1 MRLPKR
7 RFLSARL
14 LRTTLGSMKPLGT
27 SSCGEG
33 SVTAGVM
40 ICGEGSEKGVVSCGE
55 SKVAVGLMACGE
67 ESEEGLVACGDDSEK
82 GIMSCGESKV
92 AVGLTAC
99 GDDSEKGVVSC
110 GEGKVAVGLMACG
123 EGREKAG
130 LVPTSMEGEKGMP
143 SVLRSTPHAR
153 TPYPPTRSR
162 LQSSAPLAALEGPL
176 FSMKA
181 SKSKL
186 GGAPS
191 SCSRLTNSPVASSS
205 LSSLR
210 GGGGLTYP

>member
-14 LRTTLGSMKPLGT
+14 LRTTLGSMKPSGT

-40 ICGEGSEKGVVSCGE
+40 ICGEGSEKGIVSCGE
-55 SKVAVGLMACGE
+55 GNEKGL
-67 ESEEGLVACGDDSEK
+67 LVCGDESEK
-82 GIMSCGESKV
+82 GLV
-92 AVGLTAC
+92 AC

-110 GEGKVAVGLMACG
+110 GEESEKGVVSCGEGIAAVGLMACG
-123 EGREKAG
+123 EGRAKAG

-162 LQSSAPLAALEGPL
+162 LQSSALAALEGPL

>member
-14 LRTTLGSMKPLGT
+14 LRTTLGSMKPSGT

-33 SVTAGVM
+33 SVTVGVM

-55 SKVAVGLMACGE
+55 
-67 ESEEGLVACGDDSEK
+67 ESEEGLLVCGDDSEK
-82 GIMSCGESKV
+82 GLV
-92 AVGLTAC
+92 AC

-162 LQSSAPLAALEGPL
+162 LQSSALAALEGPL

>member
-14 LRTTLGSMKPLGT
+14 LRTTLGSMKPSGT

-55 SKVAVGLMACGE
+55 SKVAVGLT
-67 ESEEGLVACGDDSEK
+67 ACGDDSEK
-82 GIMSCGESKV
+82 GLLVCGDDSEK
-92 AVGLTAC
+92 GLVAC

-110 GEGKVAVGLMACG
+110 GEGNVAVGLMACG
-123 EGREKAG
+123 EDREKAG
-130 LVPTSMEGEKGMP
+130 LAPTSMEGEKGMP

-162 LQSSAPLAALEGPL
+162 FQSSALAALEGPL

>member
-14 LRTTLGSMKPLGT
+14 LRTTLGSMKPSGT

-40 ICGEGSEKGVVSCGE
+40 ICGEGSEKGIVSCGE
-55 SKVAVGLMACGE
+55 GNEKGLLVCGD
-67 ESEEGLVACGDDSEK
+67 ESEKGLVVCGDESEKGLVACGE
-82 GIMSCGESKV
+82 E
-92 AVGLTAC
+92 
-99 GDDSEKGVVSC
+99 SEKGVVSC

-123 EGREKAG
+123 EGRAKAG

-162 LQSSAPLAALEGPL
+162 LQSSALAALEGPL

>member
-14 LRTTLGSMKPLGT
+14 LRTTLGSMKPSGT

-55 SKVAVGLMACGE
+55 SKVAVGLTACGE
-67 ESEEGLVACGDDSEK
+67 ESEKGLLVCGDDSEK
-82 GIMSCGESKV
+82 GLV
-92 AVGLTAC
+92 AC

-143 SVLRSTPHAR
+143 SVLRSTTHAR

-162 LQSSAPLAALEGPL
+162 FQSSALAALEGPL

>member
-14 LRTTLGSMKPLGT
+14 LRTTLGSMKPSGT

-55 SKVAVGLMACGE
+55 SKVAVGLTACGE
-67 ESEEGLVACGDDSEK
+67 GSEKGLLVCGDDSEK
-82 GIMSCGESKV
+82 GLV
-92 AVGLTAC
+92 AC
-99 GDDSEKGVVSC
+99 GDESEKGVVSC

-130 LVPTSMEGEKGMP
+130 LAPTSMEGEKGMP
-143 SVLRSTPHAR
+143 SVLRSTLHMR

-162 LQSSAPLAALEGPL
+162 FQSSALAALEGPL

>member
-14 LRTTLGSMKPLGT
+14 LRTTLGSMKPSGT

-55 SKVAVGLMACGE
+55 SKVAVGLTACGE
-67 ESEEGLVACGDDSEK
+67 GSEKGLLVCGDDSEK
-82 GIMSCGESKV
+82 GLV
-92 AVGLTAC
+92 AC

-130 LVPTSMEGEKGMP
+130 LAPTSMEGEKGMP
-143 SVLRSTPHAR
+143 SVLRSTLHMR

-162 LQSSAPLAALEGPL
+162 FQSSALAALEGPL

>member
-14 LRTTLGSMKPLGT
+14 LRTTLGSMKPSGT

-55 SKVAVGLMACGE
+55 GNEKGLLVCGE
-67 ESEEGLVACGDDSEK
+67 ESEKGLVACGE
-82 GIMSCGESKV
+82 
-92 AVGLTAC
+92 
-99 GDDSEKGVVSC
+99 DSEKGVVSC
-110 GEGKVAVGLMACG
+110 GEGNVAVGLMACG
-123 EGREKAG
+123 VDREKAG

-143 SVLRSTPHAR
+143 SVLRSTTHAH

-162 LQSSAPLAALEGPL
+162 FQSSAPLAALEGPL

-191 SCSRLTNSPVASSS
+191 SCSRLTNSPMASSS

>member
-14 LRTTLGSMKPLGT
+14 LRTTLGSMKPSGT

-55 SKVAVGLMACGE
+55 SKVAVGLT
-67 ESEEGLVACGDDSEK
+67 ACGDDSEK
-82 GIMSCGESKV
+82 GLVVCGDESEKGLVACGEE
-92 AVGLTAC
+92 
-99 GDDSEKGVVSC
+99 SEKGVVSC

-123 EGREKAG
+123 EGRAKAG

>member
-14 LRTTLGSMKPLGT
+14 LRTTLGSMKPSGT

-55 SKVAVGLMACGE
+55 GNEKGLLVCGE
-67 ESEEGLVACGDDSEK
+67 ESEK
-82 GIMSCGESKV
+82 GIMSCGE
-92 AVGLTAC
+92 
-99 GDDSEKGVVSC
+99 DSEKGVVSC
-110 GEGKVAVGLMACG
+110 GEGNVAVGLMACG
-123 EGREKAG
+123 VDREKAG

-143 SVLRSTPHAR
+143 SVLRSTTHAH

-162 LQSSAPLAALEGPL
+162 FQSSAPLAALEGPL

-191 SCSRLTNSPVASSS
+191 SCSRLTNSPMASSS

>member
-14 LRTTLGSMKPLGT
+14 LRTTFGSMKPSGT

-82 GIMSCGESKV
+82 G
-92 AVGLTAC
+92 
-99 GDDSEKGVVSC
+99 VVSC
-110 GEGKVAVGLMACG
+110 GEGNVTVGLMACG
-123 EGREKAG
+123 EDREKAG

>member
-14 LRTTLGSMKPLGT
+14 LRTTFGSMKPSGT

-55 SKVAVGLMACGE
+55 SKVAVGLTACGE
-67 ESEEGLVACGDDSEK
+67 ESEKGLLVCGDDSEK
-82 GIMSCGESKV
+82 GLV
-92 AVGLTAC
+92 AC

-110 GEGKVAVGLMACG
+110 GEGNVAVGLMACG
-123 EGREKAG
+123 EDREKAG
-130 LVPTSMEGEKGMP
+130 LAPTSMEGEKGMP
-143 SVLRSTPHAR
+143 SVLRSTLHMR

-162 LQSSAPLAALEGPL
+162 FQSSALAALEGPL

>member
-14 LRTTLGSMKPLGT
+14 LRTTLGSMKPSGT

-55 SKVAVGLMACGE
+55 SKVAVGLMACG
-67 ESEEGLVACGDDSEK
+67 DDSEK
-82 GIMSCGESKV
+82 GIMSCGEGNEK
-92 AVGLTAC
+92 GLLVCGEESEKGLVAC

-123 EGREKAG
+123 EGRAKAG

-143 SVLRSTPHAR
+143 SVLRSTTHAR

-162 LQSSAPLAALEGPL
+162 FQSSALAALEGPL

>member
-14 LRTTLGSMKPLGT
+14 LRTTLGSMKPSGT

-82 GIMSCGESKV
+82 G
-92 AVGLTAC
+92 
-99 GDDSEKGVVSC
+99 VVSC
-110 GEGKVAVGLMACG
+110 GEGNVTVGLMACG
-123 EGREKAG
+123 EDREKAG

-162 LQSSAPLAALEGPL
+162 FQSSALAALEGPL

>member
-14 LRTTLGSMKPLGT
+14 LRTTLGSMKPSGT

-33 SVTAGVM
+33 SVTVGVM

-55 SKVAVGLMACGE
+55 SKVEVGLT
-67 ESEEGLVACGDDSEK
+67 ACGDDSEK
-82 GIMSCGESKV
+82 GLVVCGDESEKGLVACGEE
-92 AVGLTAC
+92 
-99 GDDSEKGVVSC
+99 SEKGVVSC

-123 EGREKAG
+123 EGRAKAG